1 MNIEEFVKL
10 YHQIMENNSWKHML
24 KSYLKDASEKPMIK
38 YIQFT
43 VDTRDGDIYSLVTE
57 PFSKDFKRF
66 QLDDPEEL
74 KQMKSYLK
82 LE

>member
-24 KSYLKDASEKPMIK
+24 ETYLENAGEKPMIK
-38 YIQFT
+38 YFQFT

-57 PFSKDFKRF
+57 PFSKDSKRF
-66 QLDDPEEL
+66 RLDDPEEL
-74 KQMKSYLK
+74 KQMKAYLK